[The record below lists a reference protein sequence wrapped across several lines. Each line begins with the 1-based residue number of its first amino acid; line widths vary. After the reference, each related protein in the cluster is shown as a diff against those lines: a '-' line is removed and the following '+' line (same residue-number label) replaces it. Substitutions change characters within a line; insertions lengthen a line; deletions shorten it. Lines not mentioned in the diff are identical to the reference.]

1 MDLAVLHCL
10 DISKTRIGE
19 QPPVGV
25 AHFFKSAN
33 LGLNHLNFY
42 DIIYKKGAEAMD
54 RFDNIHF
61 KGKFRDYQQRV
72 LDNADQYLKD
82 GKMNIVAAPGSG
94 KTVLGL
100 ELIRRLASPC
110 IVLSPTTAIRQQW
123 GERLKELFLDNAE
136 DFSLLFSNDLHHIKL
151 INSITY
157 QALYTAVDQISAT
170 EDEDVDCSDVD
181 IFAAMREFGIKT
193 VCLDEAHHLKN
204 EWQKALEKFISALD
218 KDIKIISLTATPPY
232 DSEGSEWNRY
242 MNICGEIDE
251 EIFVPELV
259 GQNTLCPHQDYIYFN
274 YPTGAETESFR
285 TQKKQ
290 ALLAVEALGK
300 LDLFAQVCRA
310 LNTEKNYDILFSDAK
325 QYIALITLLRYYGF
339 EIDKKLIRELTAK
352 RGLPPFRMQYAE
364 TAIGFL
370 LSGEFI
376 TEEQKAEIVS
386 VLKNH
391 SVYEKKKVTLDLNER
406 LKRTL
411 ISSVGKLES
420 IKRIATNE
428 VLTMGKRLRM
438 LVLTDYIKKENLVG
452 IASAREF
459 HSVSIVSIF
468 ETLRRANLNAN
479 IGVLSGSLII
489 LPKSMDLSDIK
500 HKKEEI
506 ADTDYCMVEFAGAL
520 HRGVDYVGKLFE
532 KGKIQILIGTKSL
545 LGEGWDSPCINSLI
559 LASFVGSFVL
569 SNQMRGRAIRID
581 KNDPEK
587 SANIWHLVTVEPEYL
602 FKDKAT
608 ERISAYLKE
617 DYKELRSYDYDILK
631 RRFDSFMGPNYTTG
645 TIESGIERITL
656 IQPPYDKNGI
666 EQMNAE
672 MLKLSADRVEV
683 KNKWRGEVADGNF
696 AVGIETEIPK
706 EARVP
711 VFTFWNFALN
721 SIIVATEISL
731 LQPLMRLMV
740 NNNLPLSLGTLAVMI
755 GLFVVLYHG
764 VKKMVLHSNPA
775 HSIKTLGVAVYK
787 TLCECDLI
795 SPAAKVETTAH
806 KQLYFVALHLRNAS
820 IHDQNIFNTA
830 MTEMLSPIENP
841 RYILIAKTKFKR
853 YNYELSF
860 ACPSIIGKKKEYVA
874 VLAEKLKATTGN
886 FEPVYTHRE
895 DGRKL
900 ILKCRKRSYITFNEK
915 AMGKKYK
922 VSHWD

>member
-1 MDLAVLHCL
+1 M
-10 DISKTRIGE
+10 
-19 QPPVGV
+19 
-25 AHFFKSAN
+25 N
-33 LGLNHLNFY
+33 NF
-42 DIIYKKGAEAMD
+42 E
-54 RFDNIHF
+54 NVHF

-72 LDNADQYLKD
+72 LDNADKYLRD
-82 GKMNIVAAPGSG
+82 GKINIVAAPGSG

-123 GERLKELFLDNAE
+123 GERFKDLFLDNAE
-136 DFSLLFSNDLHHIKL
+136 DFSLLFSNDLHQIKFV
-151 INSITY
+151 NSITY
-157 QALYTAVDQISAT
+157 QALYTAIDKISAT
-170 EDEDVDCSDVD
+170 EDEDIDCSDVD

-204 EWQKALEKFISALD
+204 EWQKALEKFISVLD
-218 KDIKIISLTATPPY
+218 KDVKIISLTATPPY
-232 DSEGSEWNRY
+232 DSEWSEWSRY
-242 MNICGEIDE
+242 MDICGEIDE

-259 GQNTLCPHQDYIYFN
+259 GQNTLCPHQDYVYFN
-274 YPTGAETESFR
+274 YPTESEIESFR
-285 TQKKQ
+285 THKER
-290 ALLAVEALGK
+290 ALLAVEKLGK
-300 LDLFAQVCRA
+300 LDLFFDVCQS
-310 LNTEKNYDILFSDAK
+310 LNAEKDYEILFLDAK
-325 QYIALITLLRYYGF
+325 QYIALVALLKYYGF

-352 RGLPPFRMQYAE
+352 RGLPSFKMQYAE
-364 TAIGFL
+364 TAIQFL
-370 LSGEFI
+370 LNGELI

-391 SVYEKKKVTLDLNER
+391 SVYEKKKVTLELNER
-406 LKRTL
+406 LKRAL

-420 IKRIATNE
+420 IRRIASNE
-428 VLTMGKRLRM
+428 VSAMGERLRM
-438 LVLTDYIKKENLVG
+438 LVLTDYIKKENLAK
-452 IASAREF
+452 IASAEEF
-459 HSVSIVSIF
+459 NSVNIVSIF
-468 ETLRRANLNAN
+468 EMLRRANLNVN
-479 IGVLSGSLII
+479 IGVLSGSLVI
-489 LPKSMDLSDIK
+489 LPKSIDLSNIK
-500 HKKEEI
+500 HKKEDI
-506 ADTDYCMVEFAGAL
+506 ANTDYCTVEFAGAL

-532 KGKIQILIGTKSL
+532 EGKIQILIGTKSL

-581 KNDPEK
+581 KNDPQK

-631 RRFDSFMGPNYTTG
+631 RRFDSFMGPNYSTG

-656 IQPPYDKNGI
+656 IKPPYDKNGI
-666 EQMNAE
+666 ERINDE
-672 MLKLSADRVEV
+672 MLQLSADRGEV
-683 KNKWRGEVADGNF
+683 KNKWCGEVADGSF
-696 AVGIETEIPK
+696 AVGVETDVPK

-731 LQPLMRLMV
+731 LQPLMRMIV
-740 NNNLPLSLGTLAVMI
+740 NNNLPLSLGTLAVMV

-787 TLCECDLI
+787 TLCDCELI
-795 SPAAKVETTAH
+795 SPSAKVETTAH
-806 KQLYFVALHLRNAS
+806 KQIYVISLHLRNAS
-820 IHDQNIFNTA
+820 IHDQNIFNAA
-830 MTEMLSPIENP
+830 MAEMLSPIENP
-841 RYILIAKTKFKR
+841 RYILISKNIFKH

-860 ACPSIIGKKKEYVA
+860 ACPSIIGKKKEYVE

-895 DGRKL
+895 DGRRL